1 MTKAVRGTFAV
12 IASAIVIL
20 ATWAA
25 SALAQEQYPGGVAG
39 TGTGGG
45 GDVSGGDVAGAS
57 GSLPFTG
64 ADLLLYVIVGLAI
77 VASGVVLRQ
86 VAARRSR

>member
-77 VASGVVLRQ
+77 VTSGVVLRQ
-86 VAARRSR
+86 VAAHRSR